1 MSVPEAEA
9 QHLLQTA
16 WQFSVAGD
24 PDQAIALLQSALE
37 TPHQQPELL
46 LLLLELLL
54 QRYDQAN
61 GEARRGDAVQ
71 IAALAT
77 QLEVPAWQTD
87 YRVLHQRGRCHQV
100 AGALQPAA
108 LCFEAALN
116 HGAPLELSAAQ
127 LAVVRLAQQQWKTAE
142 QLLQPLCRTH
152 AQRVDLWSNLS
163 VALLRQNRLPE
174 ALAAVD
180 AALANANGQ
189 SPHATADLWLNRG
202 TILQELGQRRKAAQA
217 YHQALEHNPTV
228 ANVHTNLG
236 LLAFL
241 EGDRIAAEQLYRRSL
256 ALNPAD
262 TLAAVNLAGL
272 LLLQNQHLQEAWQL
286 YERRLQ
292 GPAQLFTRPTTE
304 APLWTGQSL
313 NGPLLLVHEQGL
325 GDTFQCIR
333 FARTLQSRGHRLI
346 FQGPSKVH
354 ALLLQSALVDHCV
367 DDGESPS
374 SAIAAW
380 TPLMSL
386 PVRLNQ
392 LAPQGS
398 SDLAAPYFQIAAKTR
413 TDWQQRLGPK
423 QGLRIALHWQGNPD
437 HEFALSRGRSVPL
450 ACLEP
455 LANLEG
461 IEWLALQKG
470 PGSEQMEGS
479 AFTARLHPQQTLISN
494 TWEFIDTAAILQCC
508 ELLISSDSGLAHL
521 AGGLGVPVWL
531 MLPALAEWR
540 WGLQGSRSGWY
551 PTHRL
556 YRQPTEG
563 DWAAVIRDIRRDLIL
578 QRDRAATIQ
587 QG

>member
-1 MSVPEAEA
+1 MDRGWQAATASRNQQSDGRNERPGARTRTDDPPADAAAHPPATRPPAADQSVAHLGSAGSANPAQGRAAVARPSRPHRRPVDSTDQEKDAAEPGVAGSGASKPADSRRRSAGLASVVALAARPRGHSCEPTATMPSVAAASMSVPEAET

-24 PDQAIALLQSALE
+24 PDQAIELLQSALQ
-37 TPHQQPELL
+37 TPQQQPEPL

-54 QRYDQAN
+54 QRHDQAN
-61 GEARRGDAVQ
+61 GEARRGDAEQ

-77 QLEVPAWQTD
+77 QLEVPAWQSD
-87 YRVLHQRGRCHQV
+87 YRVLHQRGRCHQL
-100 AGALQPAA
+100 ADALQPAA

-127 LAVVRLAQQQWKTAE
+127 LAVVRLAQQQWKDAE

-163 VALLRQNRLPE
+163 VALLRQNRLAE

-189 SPHATADLWLNRG
+189 SAHATADLWLNRG
-202 TILQELGQRRKAAQA
+202 TILQELGQRREAAQA

-241 EGDRIAAEQLYRRSL
+241 DGDRVAAEQLYRRSL

-292 GPAQLFTRPTTE
+292 GPSQLFTRPATA
-304 APLWTGQSL
+304 APLWAGQSL
-313 NGPLLLVHEQGL
+313 DGPLLLVHEQGL

-333 FARTLQSRGHRLI
+333 FARTLQSHGHRLI
-346 FQGPSKVH
+346 FQGPSKLH
-354 ALLLQSALVDHCV
+354 ALLLQAALVDHCV
-367 DDGESPS
+367 ADGEPPS
-374 SAIAAW
+374 STIAAW

-386 PVRLNQ
+386 PLRLNQ
-392 LAPQGS
+392 VAPQGS
-398 SDLAAPYFQIAAKTR
+398 SD
-413 TDWQQRLGPK
+413 
-423 QGLRIALHWQGNPD
+423 
-437 HEFALSRGRSVPL
+437 
-450 ACLEP
+450 
-455 LANLEG
+455 
-461 IEWLALQKG
+461 
-470 PGSEQMEGS
+470 
-479 AFTARLHPQQTLISN
+479 
-494 TWEFIDTAAILQCC
+494 
-508 ELLISSDSGLAHL
+508 
-521 AGGLGVPVWL
+521 
-531 MLPALAEWR
+531 
-540 WGLQGSRSGWY
+540 
-551 PTHRL
+551 
-556 YRQPTEG
+556 
-563 DWAAVIRDIRRDLIL
+563 
-578 QRDRAATIQ
+578 
-587 QG
+587 